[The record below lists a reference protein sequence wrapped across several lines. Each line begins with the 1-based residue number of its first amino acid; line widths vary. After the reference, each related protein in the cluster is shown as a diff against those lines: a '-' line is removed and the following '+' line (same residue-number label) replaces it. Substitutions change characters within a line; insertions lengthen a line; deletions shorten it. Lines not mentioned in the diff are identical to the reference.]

1 MANKRGRPA
10 AKKTITQTGVTGIF
24 PGQENPSIIL
34 QSPELFHFDIAK
46 YRSALESAE
55 AIDFHNR
62 SELYDIYHSI
72 LQMDGHLSG
81 IVEKR
86 LSAVSRER
94 FEFQRDGK
102 PVDEVN
108 RQIRSPWFRSWVK
121 DAVASKLWGFS
132 LFQFR
137 RDEKGWI
144 TYELIDRK
152 HFDPT
157 IREVL
162 LYETDVNGAPLDAF
176 ENCLLVCDNPRGL
189 GKLATCAPYALYKR
203 GNLGDWAQFCQI
215 FGMPIREYTYSAGDE
230 DARKRL
236 LADARKQGANAVY
249 IHPEGSSMTLHEA
262 AGKSGTVDL
271 YERFLDNCNDEMSI
285 AVLGNTLTT
294 KSDTNGT
301 QALGTV
307 QAKEQ
312 LKITDDDVQF
322 ILDLLNYDMTD
333 IFAALGVSTENGEFV
348 RVEQKYQDKQVQINV
363 VSKLREMGLPMSD
376 DYLYETFDVAKP
388 DDYDA
393 RKAAIETERAA
404 AEERARELALRLN
417 DGTRNAGKE
426 PTAEERRTFLDRFRS
441 FFGLAPQDGANGEP
455 LPFL

>member
-10 AKKTITQTGVTGIF
+10 AKKTITQTGVTGIY
-24 PGQENPSIIL
+24 PGQGNPSIIL

-144 TYELIDRK
+144 TYELVDRK

-157 IREVL
+157 TREVL

-393 RKAAIETERAA
+393 RKAAIDAEREAV
-404 AEERARELALRLN
+404 AEQRRILAQRLDEGAREARQ
-417 DGTRNAGKE
+417 E
-426 PTAEERRTFLDRFRS
+426 PTAEERRSFYDRFRS
-441 FFGLAPQDGANGEP
+441 FFGLAPRDGASGDP
-455 LPFL
+455 LPF

>member
-10 AKKTITQTGVTGIF
+10 AKKTITQTGVTGIY
-24 PGQENPSIIL
+24 PGQGNPSIIL

-144 TYELIDRK
+144 TYELVDRK

-157 IREVL
+157 TREVL

-393 RKAAIETERAA
+393 RKAAIEAEREAV
-404 AEERARELALRLN
+404 AEQRRILAQRLDEGAREARQ
-417 DGTRNAGKE
+417 E
-426 PTAEERRTFLDRFRS
+426 PTAEERRSFYDRFRS
-441 FFGLAPQDGANGEP
+441 FFGLAPRDGASGDP
-455 LPFL
+455 LPF

>member
-24 PGQENPSIIL
+24 PGQGNPSIIL

-94 FEFQRDGK
+94 FEFLRDGK

-144 TYELIDRK
+144 TYELVDRK

-157 IREVL
+157 TREVL
-162 LYETDVNGAPLDAF
+162 LYETDVNGAPLDVF
-176 ENCLLVCDNPRGL
+176 ENCLLVCDDPRGL
-189 GKLATCAPYALYKR
+189 GKLANCAPYALYKR

-285 AVLGNTLTT
+285 SVLGNTLTT
-294 KSDTNGT
+294 KSENNGT

-393 RKAAIETERAA
+393 RKAAIDAEREAA
-404 AEERARELALRLN
+404 AEQRRILAQRLNEGARE
-417 DGTRNAGKE
+417 TRQE
-426 PTAEERRTFLDRFRS
+426 PTSEERRTFYDRFRS
-441 FFGLAPQDGANGEP
+441 FFGLAPRDGASGDP
-455 LPFL
+455 LPF

>member
-1 MANKRGRPA
+1 MA
-10 AKKTITQTGVTGIF
+10 
-24 PGQENPSIIL
+24 SL
-34 QSPELFHFDIAK
+34 QSA
-46 YRSALESAE
+46 S
-55 AIDFHNR
+55 AIDFYNR
-62 SELYDIYHSI
+62 TVLYDIYHSI
-72 LQMDGHLSG
+72 ITTDGHLSG
-81 IVEKR
+81 IIDKR

-94 FEFQRDGK
+94 FVFQRDGK

-108 RQIRSPWFRSWVK
+108 AQIRSPWFRKFVK
-121 DAVASKLWGFS
+121 DAVASKLWGFT
-132 LFQFR
+132 LCQFH
-137 RDEKGWI
+137 RDERGWI
-144 TYELIDRK
+144 TYDLIDRK
-152 HFDPT
+152 HFDAVK
-157 IREVL
+157 REVL
-162 LYETDVNGAPLDAF
+162 LYETDVTGVPLDAF
-176 ENCLLVCDNPRGL
+176 ANCLVICDDPRGL

-203 GNLGDWAQFCQI
+203 GNMGDWAQFCQI

-271 YERFLDNCNDEMSI
+271 YKRFLDNCNDEMSI

-312 LKITDDDVQF
+312 MKITEDDIQF

-348 RVEQKYQDKQVQINV
+348 RVEPKYQDKQVQINV
-363 VSKLREMGLPMSD
+363 VSKLKEMGLPMSD
-376 DYLYETFDVAKP
+376 DYLYETFDVEKP

-393 RKAAIETERAA
+393 RKAAIEAEQAA

-417 DGTRNAGKE
+417 DGTRGAGKE

>member
-24 PGQENPSIIL
+24 PGQGNPSIIL

-144 TYELIDRK
+144 TYDLVDRK

-363 VSKLREMGLPMSD
+363 VSKLKEMGLPMSD

-393 RKAAIETERAA
+393 RKAAIDAEREAV
-404 AEERARELALRLN
+404 AEQRRILAQRLDEGAREARQ
-417 DGTRNAGKE
+417 E
-426 PTAEERRTFLDRFRS
+426 PTAEERRSFYDRFRS
-441 FFGLAPQDGANGEP
+441 FFGLAPRDGASGDP
-455 LPFL
+455 LPF

>member
-24 PGQENPSIIL
+24 PGQGNPSIIL

-86 LSAVSRER
+86 LSAASRER

-144 TYELIDRK
+144 TYELVDRK

-157 IREVL
+157 TREVL

-393 RKAAIETERAA
+393 RKAAIDAEREAV
-404 AEERARELALRLN
+404 AEQRRVLAQRLDEGAREVRQ
-417 DGTRNAGKE
+417 E
-426 PTAEERRTFLDRFRS
+426 PTAEERRSFYDRFRS
-441 FFGLAPQDGANGEP
+441 FFGLAPRDGASGDP
-455 LPFL
+455 LPF

>member
-1 MANKRGRPA
+1 MEQRRGRPA
-10 AKKTITQTGVTGIF
+10 AKKTITQAGAADIL
-24 PGQENPSIIL
+24 PGQQNPTIIL
-34 QSPELFHFDIAK
+34 QSPELFHFDIRRYMA
-46 YRSALESAE
+46 SLETAE

-62 SELYDIYHSI
+62 SQLYDIYHSI
-72 LQMDGHLSG
+72 LQTDGHLSG
-81 IVEKR
+81 IVDKR

-108 RQIRSPWFRSWVK
+108 KQIRSPWFRSWVK
-121 DAVASKLWGFS
+121 DAVASKMWGFS

-144 TYELIDRK
+144 TYELVDRK
-152 HFDPT
+152 HFDPVS
-157 IREVL
+157 RQVL
-162 LYETDVNGAPLDAF
+162 LYETDVNGAPLELF
-176 ENCLLVCDNPRGL
+176 SNCLLVCDNPRGL

-203 GNLGDWAQFCQI
+203 GNMGDWAQFCQI

-230 DARKRL
+230 EARKRL

-249 IHPEGSSMTLHEA
+249 IHPEGSAMTLHEA

-312 LKITDDDVQF
+312 MKITEDDVQF

-333 IFAALGVSTENGEFV
+333 IFAALGVNTENGEFV
-348 RVEQKYQDKQVQINV
+348 RVEPKYQDKQVQINV
-363 VSKLREMGLPMSD
+363 VSKLKEMGLPISD
-376 DYLYETFDVAKP
+376 DYLYETFDVQKP

-393 RKAAIETERAA
+393 RKAAIEDERAA
-404 AEERARELALRLN
+404 AEERAREIARRLN
-417 DGTRNAGKE
+417 EGGGSA
-426 PTAEERRTFLDRFRS
+426 PTDEEKGRFLERFRS
-441 FFGLAPQDGANGEP
+441 FFGLAPRDGASKGDP